1 MAYFWRLRHLSY
13 REGAVLR
20 LLIVQEEESLMLF
33 GTTRF
38 SVVALCL
45 SLSVF
50 SGCVTQTERI
60 SPYQRTPKDESVWEE
75 LRREFGRRD
84 SQTMRESSS
93 EPFYKRTMRGV
104 KESIS
109 GLFREDSVGLSE
121 QEIAA
126 DRRRFER
133 KRAQALEQLRD
144 QQKEAQG
151 EEE

>member
-1 MAYFWRLRHLSY
+1 
-13 REGAVLR
+13 
-20 LLIVQEEESLMLF
+20 
-33 GTTRF
+33 
-38 SVVALCL
+38 
-45 SLSVF
+45 
-50 SGCVTQTERI
+50 
-60 SPYQRTPKDESVWEE
+60 
-75 LRREFGRRD
+75 
-84 SQTMRESSS
+84 
-93 EPFYKRTMRGV
+93 MRGV